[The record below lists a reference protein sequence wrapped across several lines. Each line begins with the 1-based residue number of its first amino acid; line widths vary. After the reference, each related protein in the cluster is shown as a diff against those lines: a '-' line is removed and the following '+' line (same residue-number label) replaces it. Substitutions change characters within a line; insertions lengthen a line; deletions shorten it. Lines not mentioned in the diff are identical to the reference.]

1 MKKLR
6 SKFDRF
12 CYRHS
17 NWGIPNLML
26 YVVIGSAIVFVMSLV
41 NGGDALY
48 DLLCFNKAK
57 ILQGQVWRLFTFVFT
72 YSLGGGFLTPIMLFF
87 FYFMGNH
94 IERQMGTFRFNLF
107 YFSGVILMD
116 LFAMVFF
123 PAYAR
128 QEQVLPILT
137 VYSAMA
143 YYHHL
148 SLLLAFATLNPD
160 SQFLIMFIIPIK
172 AWVMG
177 LIYLILLSIEVF
189 NASFPVMCFP
199 HNLFPLVAVANYFL
213 FFGSDVRNLF
223 PKRSKQRRA
232 QYTTVQKQAKKQAEP
247 QYQHRCVICGRT
259 DVSHPELEFRYCSK
273 CNGYF
278 CYCEDHINNHTHVE

>member
-12 CYRHS
+12 CYQHS
-17 NWGIPNLML
+17 NWGIHNLML
-26 YVVIGSAIVFVMSLV
+26 YVVIGSAIVYVMGLV
-41 NGGDALY
+41 NGGAALY
-48 DLLCFNKAK
+48 NLLYFDKYL

-87 FYFMGNH
+87 FYSMGNI
-94 IERQMGTFRFNLF
+94 IERQMGTLRFNLF
-107 YFSGVILMD
+107 YFTGVLLMD
-116 LFAMVFF
+116 AFAMIFF
-123 PAYAR
+123 PRYAPMD
-128 QEQVLPILT
+128 QVSAIVG
-137 VYSAMA
+137 VYSSMA
-143 YYHHL
+143 YYLHL

-177 LIYLILLSIEVF
+177 LVYLILISIEVF
-189 NASFPVMCFP
+189 NASFPVLCFP
-199 HNLFPLVAVANYFL
+199 HNLFPLVSVANYFL
-213 FFGSDVRNLF
+213 FFGADVRHIF
-223 PKRSKQRRA
+223 PGKNKQRRA
-232 QYTTVQKQAKKQAEP
+232 QHPAHPKQQKKVEP

-259 DVSHPELEFRYCSK
+259 DVSHPELEFRYCSR

-278 CYCEDHINNHTHVE
+278 CYCEDHINNHTHVQ

>member
-6 SKFDRF
+6 AKFNQF
-12 CYRHS
+12 CLQHS

-26 YVVIGSAIVFVMSLV
+26 FVVIGSAIVYIMGLV
-41 NGGDALY
+41 HGGEALY
-48 DLLCFNKAK
+48 DLLYFDKYR

-87 FYFMGNH
+87 FYSMGSL
-94 IERQMGTFRFNLF
+94 IERQMGRLRFNIF
-107 YFSGVILMD
+107 YFTGVLLMD
-116 LFAMVFF
+116 IFAMIFF
-123 PAYAR
+123 PKFAR
-128 QEQVLPILT
+128 ADQVLTILQ
-137 VYSAMA
+137 VYSNMA
-143 YYHHL
+143 YYLHL

-160 SQFLIMFIIPIK
+160 SQFLIMFIIPVK
-172 AWVMG
+172 AWLMG
-177 LIYLILLSIEVF
+177 MIYLILVSIEVF

-213 FFGSDVRNLF
+213 FFGRDVRNLF
-223 PKRSKQRRA
+223 PGRQRSYQRPRKA
-232 QYTTVQKQAKKQAEP
+232 TQPQPKKVTP
-247 QYQHRCVICGRT
+247 DYQHRCVICGRT

-278 CYCEDHINNHTHVE
+278 CYCEDHINNHSHIE